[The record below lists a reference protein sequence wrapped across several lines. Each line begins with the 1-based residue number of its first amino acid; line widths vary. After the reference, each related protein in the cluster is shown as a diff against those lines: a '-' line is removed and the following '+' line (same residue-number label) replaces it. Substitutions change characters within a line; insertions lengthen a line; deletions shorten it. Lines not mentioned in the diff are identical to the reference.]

1 MLVQIFT
8 LKFHA
13 TTEQF
18 DDRELQEFIKDK
30 EVLSVREHFFIKH
43 ETTRISCRKDS
54 SRRIGRRDTDPCF

>member
-43 ETTRISCRKDS
+43 ET
-54 SRRIGRRDTDPCF
+54 PYLAVLLL